1 MTHWEPIITSCTTNW
16 SFIQAG
22 IQWTNWKI
30 LTNSE
35 KPTFPFFLCSN
46 IGRWVDITFYHY
58 LCGVLR
64 LYYLEKKIALW
75 QENSNR
81 VEDSS
86 AISSVAGGSPLLFS
100 LSKNLDLRHAS
111 KMTRAWHDT
120 TCKLFLEYSLSNLQ
134 QSIKDIKIYSMKV

>member
-35 KPTFPFFLCSN
+35 LRETNFSFFSLQQYWSMGWYN
-46 IGRWVDITFYHY
+46 FLSLSLRR
-58 LCGVLR
+58 LR

-75 QENSNR
+75 QENSNM

-86 AISSVAGGSPLLFS
+86 AISSVAGGSPLLFF
-100 LSKNLDLRHAS
+100 SKQKSWFKTCFGNDTHL
-111 KMTRAWHDT
+111 AW
-120 TCKLFLEYSLSNLQ
+120 CNLQ
-134 QSIKDIKIYSMKV
+134 TIFRIQSE